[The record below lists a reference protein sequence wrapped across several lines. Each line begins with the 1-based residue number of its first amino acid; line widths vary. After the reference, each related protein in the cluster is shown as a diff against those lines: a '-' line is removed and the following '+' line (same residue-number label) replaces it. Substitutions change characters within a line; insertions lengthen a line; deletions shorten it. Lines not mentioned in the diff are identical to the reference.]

1 MQLTN
6 EITYYQLNYLIISF
20 EIQCAFSC
28 HSIECLIHLI
38 NINSLAN
45 DSNVFLTI
53 KTSVYQ
59 RRYQKGKHNPQ
70 IDAGQTTQWQKE
82 KDKQRSKKHRH
93 KTKDRVTRTQQ

>member
-6 EITYYQLNYLIISF
+6 EITYYMHYSNCQLNYLIISF
-20 EIQCAFSC
+20 EMQCAFSC

-38 NINSLAN
+38 NINSLAI

-59 RRYQKGKHNPQ
+59 RRYQRGNHNPQ
-70 IDAGQTTQWQKE
+70 IDAGQTTQWPKE
-82 KDKQRSKKHRH
+82 KGQ
-93 KTKDRVTRTQQ
+93 TTI